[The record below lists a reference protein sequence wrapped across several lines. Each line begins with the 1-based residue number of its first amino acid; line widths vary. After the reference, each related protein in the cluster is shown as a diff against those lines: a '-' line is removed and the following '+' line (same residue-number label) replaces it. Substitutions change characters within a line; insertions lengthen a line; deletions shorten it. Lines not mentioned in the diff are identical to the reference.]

1 MSEQPLAGLR
11 LSLVGPGK
19 VGSSVARWLLA
30 AGVQM
35 SAVVRRGGGRLPR
48 WAAAAGA
55 RAVELDELA
64 SAGDD
69 LLLVAVPDG
78 ALAAV
83 AARLAAQPQA
93 PVALHV
99 SGLRTAEALAPLRAG
114 ATAVGGWHPLRSF
127 PRALPSPALARKTF
141 FAIQGDAPARE
152 LATRL
157 SFALGAPHAEVP
169 AAARAL
175 YHLAATWAAGGMVT
189 LLGAAVDLHRHA
201 GVSPAAA
208 PGLVEMGRSALALAD
223 TASPVAT
230 LSGPVVRGE
239 ATYLEQL
246 AALREAFPVVHPLA
260 VLVGLEALRQLAE
273 RGPLDP
279 SQEILRTAL
288 GAICERRDFLDPLR
302 GQV

>member
-19 VGSSVARWLLA
+19 VGSSLARWLLA
-30 AGVQM
+30 AGAQM
-35 SAVVRRGGGRLPR
+35 SAVVRRGGRKLPR

-55 RAVELDELA
+55 RAVGLDELE

-69 LLLVAVPDG
+69 LLLLAVPDG

-83 AARLAAQPQA
+83 AARLAARPQA

-99 SGLRTAEALAPLRAG
+99 SGLQTAEALAPLRAG
-114 ATAVGGWHPLRSF
+114 GTAVGGWHPLRSF
-127 PRALPSPALARKTF
+127 PRPLPSPALAHKTF
-141 FAIQGDAPARE
+141 FAVQGDAPASE

-157 SFALGAPHAEVP
+157 ALALGAPHAEVP
-169 AAARAL
+169 ATARAL
-175 YHLAATWAAGGMVT
+175 YHLAATWTAGGTVT

-208 PGLVEMGRSALALAD
+208 PGLAELGRGALALAD
-223 TASPVAT
+223 PASPVAT
-230 LSGPVVRGE
+230 LSGPVARGE
-239 ATYLEQL
+239 ASYLEQL
-246 AALREAFPVVHPLA
+246 AALREAFPVLHPLA

-273 RGPLDP
+273 RGPLNP
-279 SQEILRTAL
+279 AQAALRTAL